1 MGVVRGTLE
10 SSSTGRSLALP
21 HHQWLP
27 APPTVRLNTPAAV
40 KEANRGDITMTCTSC
55 KYHMVF
61 VFYLDC
67 DITRSKCPIVT
78 KEYKKIFIFVE
89 Y

>member
-10 SSSTGRSLALP
+10 SSSTGRSLV
-21 HHQWLP
+21 
-27 APPTVRLNTPAAV
+27 PPTVRLNTPYAV

-67 DITRSKCPIVT
+67 DITRSDCPIVT
-78 KEYKKIFIFVE
+78 KEYKKKYTKFVK
-89 Y
+89 YQNQKSIWS